1 MPFGLLISLES
12 FEKNLQ
18 KLTPIETVIPS
29 SFCISAEILCA
40 ISSPEPKSKELPVT
54 SSQHSSILN
63 GSTRSV
69 YLRYICLARTENSR
83 YLSICGGTQTSWGQ
97 IERACQTV
105 CAVFTPAFL
114 ASWFFASTIPC
125 LSLSLPQTAIG
136 TSRSSGLKVHSTEAK
151 KLSRSQCRITLSPI
165 GVRPP

>member
-40 ISSPEPKSKELPVT
+40 ISSPEPKSRALPVT
-54 SSQHSSILN
+54 SSQHSSMLN

-83 YLSICGGTQTSWGQ
+83 YLSICGGTQTS
-97 IERACQTV
+97 
-105 CAVFTPAFL
+105 
-114 ASWFFASTIPC
+114 
-125 LSLSLPQTAIG
+125 
-136 TSRSSGLKVHSTEAK
+136 
-151 KLSRSQCRITLSPI
+151 
-165 GVRPP
+165 